1 MERACAGAKARA
13 GTSAVACAVACSR
26 SDRRTGSCRA
36 RAGRPTRLWEVG
48 GGRGES
54 SFARRASTE
63 SPSVSAKGGREEEE
77 EEEDDL
83 RVALVERKT
92 KETSVF
98 VKINLDGTGKC
109 DCASGVPFLDHMLD
123 VSW

>member
-1 MERACAGAKARA
+1 MA
-13 GTSAVACAVACSR
+13 SAVACSR

-54 SFARRASTE
+54 SFALRASTE

-83 RVALVERKT
+83 RVAFVERKT

-123 VSW
+123 VSR

>member
-1 MERACAGAKARA
+1 M
-13 GTSAVACAVACSR
+13 ACAVACSR

-36 RAGRPTRLWEVG
+36 RAGKPSRLWEVG
-48 GGRGES
+48 GGRGEL

-63 SPSVSAKGGREEEE
+63 SPSVSAKGGRE

-123 VSW
+123 VS